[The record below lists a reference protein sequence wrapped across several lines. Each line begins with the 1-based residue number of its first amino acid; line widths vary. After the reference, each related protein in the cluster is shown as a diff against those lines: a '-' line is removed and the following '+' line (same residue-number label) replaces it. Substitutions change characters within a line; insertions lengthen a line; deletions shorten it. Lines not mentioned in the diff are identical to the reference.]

1 MISQSVTCQ
10 IQKIWDRPNANLRW
24 KANAWNFLWEN
35 VAWSMLKPISGQRV
49 ATGFIPLQPLH
60 VLRSQSHLKKSSGF
74 HMYRDWHKAI
84 HWFQGPCTWARTWEV
99 FPFDSRHSSCR
110 EKQSP
115 GRGCAKL
122 LIRPWKNLVDAL
134 CWAMQ
139 HYAAM
144 VQLWCRPNLKF
155 SMFFKCWCSSQGTK
169 ILAQTSR
176 HLSSPQECLPRT
188 EDAKPLSTKYRP

>member
-10 IQKIWDRPNANLRW
+10 IQKIWDRPCKSAV
-24 KANAWNFLWEN
+24 KSFDAWNFLWEN

-60 VLRSQSHLKKSSGF
+60 VLRSQSHVKKSSGF

-110 EKQSP
+110 EKQNQAEKVRNCWFVHEKSA
-115 GRGCAKL
+115 GCSL
-122 LIRPWKNLVDAL
+122 LSYAAL
-134 CWAMQ
+134 CS
-139 HYAAM
+139 YGAALIWSFSCFSN
-144 VQLWCRPNLKF
+144 VDVPLKVPKFWPKPRDIWVLLRSACRGRRTL
-155 SMFFKCWCSSQGTK
+155 
-169 ILAQTSR
+169 SR
-176 HLSSPQECLPRT
+176 
-188 EDAKPLSTKYRP
+188 

>member
-110 EKQSP
+110 EKQSQA
-115 GRGCAKL
+115 GDVRNCWFVHEKIWWML
-122 LIRPWKNLVDAL
+122 LVEL
-134 CWAMQ
+134 CSIM
-139 HYAAM
+139 
-144 VQLWCRPNLKF
+144 QLWCSYGAALIWSFPCFSNVDVPLKVPKF
-155 SMFFKCWCSSQGTK
+155 WPKPRDIWVLLRSACRGRRT
-169 ILAQTSR
+169 LSR
-176 HLSSPQECLPRT
+176 
-188 EDAKPLSTKYRP
+188 